1 MGQLLSP
8 TSWGLAEAIEAGKS
22 VPIDWIEVLC
32 RKSGLVLTVPRLPL
46 ACVIDGRPVHASLNY
61 AEQVKICRIL
71 GCVSSTY
78 EWYVDI
84 WAASTLKLIPKP
96 LVRTAADA
104 AAMGTLP
111 FLLRENDEF
120 EKQLQAA
127 SAALEAAGSFPR
139 GFCKQWIIHPK
150 MADLGRR
157 GACNVGFRSPNG
169 VEIQKPGGRHNELHL
184 DYSQWAWDLPK
195 RFAKDLSGNS
205 VDLLELQCKLMPG
218 LASRLRTEYG
228 N

>member
-1 MGQLLSP
+1 MISP
-8 TSWGLAEAIEAGKS
+8 PSWGLADAVESGRSLEITW
-22 VPIDWIEVLC
+22 IDVTC

-46 ACVIDGRPVHASLNY
+46 ACMIGDRPTYASLSY
-61 AEQVKICRIL
+61 AEQVRICRAL

-78 EWYVDI
+78 EWYLDI
-84 WAASTLKLIPKP
+84 WHASAVKLTPKP

-104 AAMGTLP
+104 AAMGTLQ

-120 EKQLQAA
+120 EKQLALFGG
-127 SAALEAAGSFPR
+127 ALEQNTSFPR

-150 MADLGRR
+150 MADLGKR

-169 VEIQKPGGRHNELHL
+169 VEIQTPGGRHNDSHL

-195 RFAKDLSGNS
+195 RTARDAKGNA
-205 VDLLELQCKLMPG
+205 VDLLDLQCKLMPS
-218 LASRLRTEYG
+218 LASRLRSEYG
-228 N
+228 S